1 MFNADLAI
9 GSRLDKFLI
18 SKDLS
23 SSTVGCDITPCP
35 LSDYD
40 FVCFV
45 FEVPESIKHGPGV
58 WKLNISLLDNARY
71 CDLIEKTISDHLAF
85 LSVFPSI
92 QDWREFLKESIK
104 RDSID
109 FSCNQRKQLSRDRVR
124 LTNQLIRLRQQLV
137 KGDISVQPFVLDIKS
152 KLKSFYTHEMEGVK
166 ISSRAN
172 WLEEGERPSRC
183 FKLEQTQTQKSRI
196 NAIYDSFGVE
206 VYSQSEIEKAHVDFY
221 TKLFS
226 EVPIDLDKQT
236 DLLTSLTRKLSS
248 DQSLLCEGDLT
259 LAEITNAVKNLNSH
273 KSPRPDGLPAE
284 FYFKFWD
291 LLGPYLVQVFN
302 ACFHNSEM
310 CDYES

>member
-45 FEVPESIKHGPGV
+45 FEVPESIKHGPGL

-71 CDLIEKTISDHLAF
+71 CDVIEKTISDHLAF

-166 ISSRAN
+166 ISSRAFAR
-172 WLEEGERPSRC
+172 LFRC
-183 FKLEQTQTQKSRI
+183 RLCHLFLL
-196 NAIYDSFGVE
+196 SF
-206 VYSQSEIEKAHVDFY
+206 
-221 TKLFS
+221 
-226 EVPIDLDKQT
+226 VPLSFHIFGAYLCFLPC
-236 DLLTSLTRKLSS
+236 LLLHFALIFR
-248 DQSLLCEGDLT
+248 
-259 LAEITNAVKNLNSH
+259 
-273 KSPRPDGLPAE
+273 
-284 FYFKFWD
+284 
-291 LLGPYLVQVFN
+291 VF
-302 ACFHNSEM
+302 
-310 CDYES
+310 